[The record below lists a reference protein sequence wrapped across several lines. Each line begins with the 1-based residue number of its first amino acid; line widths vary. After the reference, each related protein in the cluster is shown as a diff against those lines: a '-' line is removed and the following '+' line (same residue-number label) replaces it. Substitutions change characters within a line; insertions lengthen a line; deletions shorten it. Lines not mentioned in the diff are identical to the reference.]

1 MPLRTQSVRIVT
13 SVLAFSCLTFLIFT
27 SVSANNF
34 ISRPL
39 AKFDNSFEKKLGT
52 IENKTIKEE
61 DNESLFSCGDP
72 ITDRDGYTYNTV
84 NVGGECWMAENLR
97 TKTKS
102 DGTPLTNL
110 DDNAERDCISSSG
123 DERGAEV
130 DCDAGRTLYT
140 LNAATNSNTGS
151 FSEGAQGLCPD
162 GWHLP
167 TDSEWHTLETSLSDD
182 GSGPSC
188 DPNRS
193 NDACAGAGTK
203 MLSGG
208 SSGLNLNFVGM
219 RVMSNYPNEFI
230 GWNSVANFW
239 SSTEKERAVAYGRG
253 IPDYNHSL
261 VGRWYWGG
269 SGESLPVRC
278 IMNNPVPPIS
288 CGSLL
293 EDRDGYTYNTVQIGD
308 QCWMSENLKTKT
320 YPNGDCINGS
330 DYPCTSASEADNYK
344 ARSCYNNSE
353 ISCETDGALYSW
365 YGAMNIEG
373 DSENPGFN
381 KPGPNPY
388 TVWENLQG
396 ICPSG
401 WHIPTPDDFTTLSRS
416 ACATG
421 SGDCSVFPF
430 GPEATGTFGS
440 NEGNKLISGTI
451 GFNAKLAG
459 MRTTDY
465 ITSMQRG
472 QIAYL
477 WGAAFNGSIS
487 NQAYRI
493 SITQAPVSSG
503 IERKYT
509 ARWRNYPVRCVQN

>member
-1 MPLRTQSVRIVT
+1 MSFHGKSVRIVT
-13 SVLAFSCLTFLIFT
+13 SVLAFSFLAFMVFT
-27 SVSANNF
+27 SASANNY
-34 ISRPL
+34 ISNSL
-39 AKFDNSFEKKLGT
+39 TKFDKNSEKKLEAID
-52 IENKTIKEE
+52 IEIIKAENDE
-61 DNESLFSCGDP
+61 PLFSCGNSLA
-72 ITDRDGYTYNTV
+72 DRDGYNYATV
-84 NVGGECWMAENLR
+84 AVGDQCWMAENLR
-97 TKTKS
+97 TKTKPNNDLLS
-102 DGTPLTNL
+102 NIE
-110 DDNAERDCISSSG
+110 DNSERDCISSNG
-123 DERGAEV
+123 DERGTEA

-140 LNAATNSNTGS
+140 LNAATNSETGS
-151 FSEGAQGLCPD
+151 FTEGTQGLCPD

-167 TDSEWHTLETSLSDD
+167 ADSEWHTLEASLSNS

-193 NDACAGAGTK
+193 NDACVGAGTK

-208 SSGLNLNFVGM
+208 SSGLNIDFVGM
-219 RVMSNYPNEFI
+219 RIMSYYPNEFI

-261 VGRWYWGG
+261 LGRWYWGG

-278 IMNNPVPPIS
+278 IMNNPIPAVT
-288 CGSLL
+288 CGNLL
-293 EDRDGYTYNTVQIGD
+293 EDRDGYTYNTVQIGE
-308 QCWMSENLKTKT
+308 QCWMAENLKTKT
-320 YPNGDCINGS
+320 YPNDDCINGS
-330 DYPCTSASEADNYK
+330 EHPCTSASGADNFK

-353 ISCETDGALYSW
+353 LSCETDGALYSW
-365 YGAMNIEG
+365 YGAMNISG
-373 DSENPGFN
+373 DSANPGFN
-381 KPGPNPY
+381 KPQPSPY
-388 TVWENLQG
+388 TVWNNHQG
-396 ICPSG
+396 ICPTG
-401 WHIPTPDDFTTLSRS
+401 WHIPTPDDFTTLARS
-416 ACATG
+416 TCATG

-430 GPEATGTFGS
+430 GPEATGVFGT
-440 NEGNKLISGTI
+440 NEGNKLISGTV
-451 GFNAKLAG
+451 GFNARLSG

-472 QIAYL
+472 QLAYL

-493 SITQAPVSSG
+493 SITQAPNSSG